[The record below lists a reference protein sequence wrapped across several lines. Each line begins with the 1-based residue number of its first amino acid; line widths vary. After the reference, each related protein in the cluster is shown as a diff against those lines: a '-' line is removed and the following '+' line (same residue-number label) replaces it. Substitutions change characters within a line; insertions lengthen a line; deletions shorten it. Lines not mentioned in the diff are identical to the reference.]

1 MGLADKLRKKGIK
14 DPSSRKRAGP
24 LWRGPEQDGVTFSL
38 LSRFLVDRERF
49 RIYVLE
55 GLRSQA
61 QFDHKSAYGDMWHVC
76 EEAHAAGTDWKM
88 ALVAMAQEFC
98 RRHPMAQEQV
108 DHWYNVCKV
117 TFPRYVAYWRRHP
130 NVLART
136 PLLQERVFNVPYPL
150 PSGRV
155 VKLRGKWDSVD
166 IVRSKRGS
174 AVWLQENK
182 TRGDIREGKIVQ
194 QLSMDLQTM
203 LYLTALQ
210 TARSNYNKMGDG
222 QDWIEPIAHNFVMHP
237 LAGVRYNVARRPLS
251 GGKGSIT
258 RHKPSRGNP
267 AGESKEHFYGRLA
280 AYIDEAPETYFMR
293 WDVLVPPT
301 DVERFKSRC
310 LTPLLEHLC
319 VWWQAISS
327 YERSSD
333 VFEAPLNTIHW
344 QHPYGVWNVLNEGG
358 QTELDNYLATGS
370 ELGLERVTT
379 LFGELG

>member
-1 MGLADKLRKKGIK
+1 VQGDLPALR
-14 DPSSRKRAGP
+14 R
-24 LWRGPEQDGVTFSL
+24 
-38 LSRFLVDRERF
+38 
-49 RIYVLE
+49 VLE
-55 GLRSQA
+55 APPGRV
-61 QFDHKSAYGDMWHVC
+61 G
-76 EEAHAAGTDWKM
+76 
-88 ALVAMAQEFC
+88 
-98 RRHPMAQEQV
+98 
-108 DHWYNVCKV
+108 
-117 TFPRYVAYWRRHP
+117 PRA
-130 NVLART
+130 
-136 PLLQERVFNVPYPL
+136 LLQEQVFNVPYRL

-155 VKLRGKWDSVD
+155 VRLRGKMDSVD
-166 IVRSKRGS
+166 LVRSKRGP
-174 AVWLQENK
+174 AIWLQENK
-182 TRGDIREGKIVQ
+182 TRGDIKEGKIVQ

-203 LYLTALQ
+203 LYLVSRPLLPT
-210 TARSNYNKMGDG
+210 TKCGDHK
-222 QDWIEPIAHNFVMHP
+222 DWRPAHRVCVSTP
-237 LAGVRYNVARRPLS
+237 WRGVRYNVARRPLS

-258 RHKPSRGNP
+258 RHKASKGNP

>member
-130 NVLART
+130 DVTARE
-136 PLLQERVFNVPYPL
+136 PILQEQVFNVPYRL

-155 VKLRGKWDSVD
+155 VRLRGKMDSVD
-166 IVRSKRGS
+166 LVRGKRGP
-174 AVWLQENK
+174 VIWLQENK
-182 TRGDIREGKIVQ
+182 TRGDIKEGKIVQ

-203 LYLTALQ
+203 MYLVALYSYRENVADH
-210 TARSNYNKMGDG
+210 KPGDPVVSC
-222 QDWIEPIAHNFVMHP
+222 QHPI
-237 LAGVRYNVARRPLS
+237 AGVRYNVARRPLS

-258 RHKPSRGNP
+258 RHKASKGNP